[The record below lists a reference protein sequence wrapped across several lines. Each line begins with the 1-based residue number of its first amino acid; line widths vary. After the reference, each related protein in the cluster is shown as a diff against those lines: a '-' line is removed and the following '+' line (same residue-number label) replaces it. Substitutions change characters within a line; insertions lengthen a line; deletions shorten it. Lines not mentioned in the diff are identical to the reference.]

1 MRVWTV
7 LLAGSSIGLAITG
20 LSIDPA
26 AAADHLNLEEGLPTE
41 VEDAYPVP
49 YKGLELQGVFRY
61 ERDGYKDRILLEP
74 RLEYG
79 VAPNAQVR
87 LAVPL
92 SFGNGGINNIEDVGV
107 EVFYNFNAES
117 VTLPAFAVSVGAD
130 FPTGPDSSGVD
141 PSVRLLATKT
151 IGNAN
156 MDRLHLNLGY
166 TQNFGTEVDERS
178 NQFSAIL
185 GYSRRLNSDT
195 MLVADFVF
203 EQEDEIDTDAY
214 LLELG
219 VRHEIDPL
227 TVFSAGAGAGLT
239 SDSPDFR
246 VTVGFQRSL

>member
-1 MRVWTV
+1 MRVWNI
-7 LLAGSSIGLAITG
+7 LFAGSLGLAITG
-20 LSIDPA
+20 LWINTA
-26 AAADHLNLEEGLPTE
+26 IAADHLNLEEGLPTE

-49 YKGLELQGVFRY
+49 YKGLEVQGVLRY
-61 ERDGYKDRILLEP
+61 ERNGDEDRILLEP

-79 VAPNAQVR
+79 VAPNTQVR
-87 LAVPL
+87 LAVPF
-92 SFGNGGINNIEDVGV
+92 SFGDGGVNNIEDVGV

-117 VTLPAFAVSVGAD
+117 LTLPAFAVSVGAD

-141 PSVRLLATKT
+141 PTVRLLATKT

-166 TQNFGTEVDERS
+166 TRNFEAEVDERS
-178 NQFSAIL
+178 NQFSAVL

-195 MLVADFVF
+195 MLVSDFVF
-203 EQEDEIDTDAY
+203 EQEDEEDTDAY
-214 LLELG
+214 LIELG
-219 VRHEIDPL
+219 IRHQIDPL
-227 TVFSAGAGAGLT
+227 TVFSVGAGAGLT

>member
-1 MRVWTV
+1 MRIWNI
-7 LLAGSSIGLAITG
+7 LLAGSCGLTIAG
-20 LSIDPA
+20 LWINTA

-49 YKGLELQGVFRY
+49 YKGLEIQGVLRY
-61 ERDGYKDRILLEP
+61 ERDGDEDRILLEP

-79 VAPNAQVR
+79 VAPNTQVR
-87 LAVPL
+87 LAVPF
-92 SFGNGGINNIEDVGV
+92 SFGDGGVNSIEDVGV

-117 VTLPAFAVSVGAD
+117 LTLPAFAVSVGAD

-141 PSVRLLATKT
+141 PTVRLLATKT

-166 TQNFGTEVDERS
+166 TRNFEAEVDERS
-178 NQFSAIL
+178 NQFSAVL

-195 MLVADFVF
+195 MLVSDFVF
-203 EQEDEIDTDAY
+203 EQENEEDTDAY

-219 VRHEIDPL
+219 IRHQIDPL
-227 TVFSAGAGAGLT
+227 TVFSVGAGAGLT

>member
-1 MRVWTV
+1 M
-7 LLAGSSIGLAITG
+7 GLAITG
-20 LSIDPA
+20 LWIDPA
-26 AAADHLNLEEGLPTE
+26 AAADHLNLEEGLPIE

-49 YKGLELQGVFRY
+49 YKGLELQGILRY
-61 ERDGYKDRILLEP
+61 ERNGSEDRILLEP

-79 VAPNAQVR
+79 VAPNTQVR
-87 LAVPL
+87 LAVPF
-92 SFGNGGINNIEDVGV
+92 SFGDGGVNNIEDVGV

-117 VTLPAFAVSVGAD
+117 LTLPAFAVSVGAD

-141 PSVRLLATKT
+141 PTVRLLATKT

-166 TQNFGTEVDERS
+166 TRNFGAEVDERS

-195 MLVADFVF
+195 ILVSDFVY
-203 EQEDEIDTDAY
+203 EQEDEVNTDAY

-219 VRHEIDPL
+219 IRHQVDPL
-227 TVFSAGAGAGLT
+227 TVFSVGAGAGLT
-239 SDSPDFR
+239 SNSPDFR
-246 VTVGFQRSL
+246 VTMGVQRSL